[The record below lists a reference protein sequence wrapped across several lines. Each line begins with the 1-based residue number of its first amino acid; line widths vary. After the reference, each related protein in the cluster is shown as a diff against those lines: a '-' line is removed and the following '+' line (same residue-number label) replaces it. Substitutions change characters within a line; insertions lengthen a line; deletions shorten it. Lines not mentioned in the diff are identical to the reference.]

1 MIPID
6 PLMWVRKRSLDLNST
21 QRIFKRLPSCKI
33 LNNQHPDSQ
42 KRKKVDVNNGKELVL
57 FTLGIRT
64 WVTIGGG
71 DVHD

>member
-6 PLMWVRKRSLDLNST
+6 PLMWVRKCSLDLNPT
-21 QRIFKRLPSCKI
+21 QRILKRLPSCKI

>member
-6 PLMWVRKRSLDLNST
+6 PLMWVRKRSLDLNPT

-57 FTLGIRT
+57 FMLGIRT

>member
-6 PLMWVRKRSLDLNST
+6 PLMWVRKRSLDLNPT